1 MLLDAEYDV
10 FLEPRWLES
19 RANGLAGALS
29 RFNENAITDL
39 CPHWQNPLAS
49 ILHPN
54 PGCNPFEAPTQ

>member
-1 MLLDAEYDV
+1 MLLAAEYDV

-19 RANGLAGALS
+19 KPNGLADALS

-39 CPHWQNPLAS
+39 SPRWQNPLAS
-49 ILHPN
+49 MLHLN